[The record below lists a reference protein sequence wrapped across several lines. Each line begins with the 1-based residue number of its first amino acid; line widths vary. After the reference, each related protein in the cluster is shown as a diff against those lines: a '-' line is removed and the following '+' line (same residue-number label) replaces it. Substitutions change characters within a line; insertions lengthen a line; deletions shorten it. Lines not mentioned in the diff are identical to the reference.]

1 MVIELDVLESE
12 YAESLFL
19 EYTHPISYIQC
30 IRVKAGLRERR
41 KEGRDDGGWKEGW
54 REGATSDGSQNPV
67 ELHIGSTVA
76 HPQLP
81 KET

>member
-1 MVIELDVLESE
+1 MRNLS
-12 YAESLFL
+12 SLNMHIL
-19 EYTHPISYIQC
+19 YHIYKC

-41 KEGRDDGGWKEGW
+41 KEGLDDGGWKEGW
-54 REGATSDGSQNPV
+54 REGETSDGSQNPV